1 MHPNG
6 CDLLGEAFTLAVAKD
21 QVLMLSETF

>member
-1 MHPNG
+1 MHPNS
-6 CDLLGEAFTLAVAKD
+6 CDLLGETFTLAMAKD